1 MALTTIKNSGLSGSI
16 DLTTK
21 VTGELPNAN
30 LATVGVAKGGTG
42 LTSGTA
48 DQYLKFTGTTTLASA
63 AVSAGKVAQV
73 VHAESSGEI
82 DVNNSSSFVDTN
94 LEATITPSAATSKV
108 LVWWSPRA
116 TFNWQDG
123 TRAFGVSIE
132 RAISGGATTNVF
144 SSGYDYE
151 VGGSGS
157 RTNGQTHVRPNWM
170 KLDSP
175 NTTSAI
181 TYNAQAQTESSGY
194 VQFNGLNMKSDII
207 LMEVL
212 A

>member
-1 MALTTIKNSGLSGSI
+1 MAFATIGNSGLTGSI
-16 DLTTK
+16 DLTSK
-21 VTGELPNAN
+21 VTGSLP
-30 LATVGVAKGGTG
+30 VGNGGTG

-170 KLDSP
+170 KLDTP

-194 VQFNGLNMKSDII
+194 VQFNGLHMKSDIV

>member
-1 MALTTIKNSGLSGSI
+1 MALIK
-16 DLTTK
+16 T
-21 VTGELPNAN
+21 NAR
-30 LATVGVAKGGTG
+30 
-42 LTSGTA
+42 S
-48 DQYLKFTGTTTLASA
+48 ASA
-63 AVSAGKVAQV
+63 LDATILTGALPAISGASLTGISAGKVAQV

-94 LEATITPSAATSKV
+94 LEATITPTAATSKV

-132 RAISGGATTNVF
+132 RAISGGSTTNVF

-151 VGGSGS
+151 VGGSGA

-170 KLDSP
+170 KLDTP

-194 VQFNGLNMKSDII
+194 VQFNGLHMKSDIV